1 MDRQVHG
8 ISLIIRT
15 TTGMKLRACQSEV
28 ADFGHASTEGPHN
41 TAPGADYCGRY
52 ARRSG
57 FRM

>member
-1 MDRQVHG
+1 VHG

-41 TAPGADYCGRY
+41 TAPGADHCGRY